1 MEPNADNMKIEI
13 KDSLTCFICASKVK
27 DAMMCIKCK
36 KLSCASCIK
45 KWFETGHKICPF
57 CKTES
62 NLNSMISLPFV
73 NHLSD
78 FFIKEID
85 NKEKNQKNNNEIIDN
100 NNIINNLNNIND
112 NENGNENIL
121 SKTQIINNKLKF
133 DENDKIN
140 KQRSDMKKKGGEKC
154 GKHLDKMIEYYCLNC
169 STKHCAKCL
178 MINNEESKI
187 HSGHKI
193 ISIEQ
198 KNKYNLDEVKKEI
211 NNLPNVVNE
220 IKGYKRNIELEN
232 KIIEKK
238 EEFILKII
246 EIFTKYIGKKNE
258 SKKLNLAK
266 KNKLIKNHADDINKV
281 KNSYIDALTNFV
293 DRDDVNGCEEYY
305 NKIKNFRDINRYTHT
320 NNFNIYLKP
329 NLKFYETDFIQIDIN
344 EYNET
349 IGEAYLV
356 VEGINNQLHLK
367 FSGEAI
373 NEVIINLLIYL
384 ENKITEKQQY
394 YASLIIK
401 VKNGAILLPLN
412 ETMVLN
418 GTLILGKT
426 ILKSGLSALVDQNN
440 KCHVKLILAY
450 MSL

>member
-1 MEPNADNMKIEI
+1 
-13 KDSLTCFICASKVK
+13 
-27 DAMMCIKCK
+27 MMCIKCK
-36 KLSCASCIK
+36 KLACSSCIK

-62 NLNSMISLPFV
+62 SLNSMISLPFV
-73 NHLSD
+73 NYFSD

-85 NKEKNQKNNNEIIDN
+85 NQEKNKKNNKEIGDN
-100 NNIINNLNNIND
+100 INNIND
-112 NENGNENIL
+112 NENIL
-121 SKTQIINNKLKF
+121 YRSQIINNKLKF
-133 DENDKIN
+133 DENERK
-140 KQRSDMKKKGGEKC
+140 GEKC
-154 GKHLDKMIEYYCLNC
+154 QKHLDKMIEYYCLNC
-169 STKHCAKCL
+169 NTKHCTKCL

-187 HSGHKI
+187 HFGHKI

-198 KNKYNLDEVKKEI
+198 KNKYNIDEVKNEI

-220 IKGYKRNIELEN
+220 IKGFKNNIELEK

-238 EEFILKII
+238 EEFIVKMI
-246 EIFTKYIGKKNE
+246 EIFTKYLGKKNE
-258 SKKLNLAK
+258 SKKNELVK
-266 KNKLIKNHADDINKV
+266 KNKLMKNYMDNIKIV

-293 DRDDVNGCEEYY
+293 DREDVNGCEEYY
-305 NKIKNFRDINRYTHT
+305 NKIKNFNDINRYKLT

-329 NLKFYETDFIQIDIN
+329 NLKFYETDFTQMDIN

-349 IGEAYLV
+349 IGEVYFA
-356 VEGINNQLHLK
+356 VEGLNNQFHLK

-384 ENKITEKQQY
+384 GNINTEKQEY
-394 YASLIIK
+394 YASLIIRI
-401 VKNGAILLPLN
+401 KNNVVLLPLN

-426 ILKSGLSALVDQNN
+426 ILKNGLSALVDQNS
-440 KCHVKLILAY
+440 KCHVKLVLAY

>member
-1 MEPNADNMKIEI
+1 MESNVDNMKSEI
-13 KDSLTCFICASKVK
+13 KDSLTCFICAAKVK

-36 KLSCASCIK
+36 KLACSSCIK
-45 KWFETGHKICPF
+45 KWFETGHNICPF

-73 NHLSD
+73 NYLSD

-85 NKEKNQKNNNEIIDN
+85 NKEKNKKNNNEIGENN
-100 NNIINNLNNIND
+100 NNINNINNIND
-112 NENGNENIL
+112 NENIL

-133 DENDKIN
+133 DENEIKN
-140 KQRSDMKKKGGEKC
+140 KQRNDMKKKGEKC
-154 GKHLDKMIEYYCLNC
+154 GKHLDKIIEYYCLNC
-169 STKHCAKCL
+169 NTKHCAKCL

-198 KNKYNLDEVKKEI
+198 KNKYNLDEVKNEI

-232 KIIEKK
+232 KILEKK
-238 EEFILKII
+238 EEFMLTII

-258 SKKLNLAK
+258 SKKYELAK
-266 KNKLIKNHADDINKV
+266 KNKLIKNQVDNINKV
-281 KNSYIDALTNFV
+281 TNSYFDALTNFI
-293 DRDDVNGCEEYY
+293 DREDVNGCEEYY
-305 NKIKNFRDINRYTHT
+305 NKIKNFRDINRYKNT

-344 EYNET
+344 ENNET
-349 IGEAYLV
+349 IGEGYFV
-356 VEGINNQLHLK
+356 VEGIDNQLRLK
-367 FSGEAI
+367 FSGETI
-373 NEVIINLLIYL
+373 NEVIINLLINL
-384 ENKITEKQQY
+384 QNIQTEKQEY
-394 YASLIIK
+394 YASLIVKIK
-401 VKNGAILLPLN
+401 NSALLLPLN
-412 ETMVLN
+412 EKMALN

-426 ILKSGLSALVDQNN
+426 ILKNGLSALVDQNS
-440 KCHVKLILAY
+440 KCHVKLVLAY

>member
-1 MEPNADNMKIEI
+1 M
-13 KDSLTCFICASKVK
+13 
-27 DAMMCIKCK
+27 
-36 KLSCASCIK
+36 
-45 KWFETGHKICPF
+45 
-57 CKTES
+57 
-62 NLNSMISLPFV
+62 
-73 NHLSD
+73 
-78 FFIKEID
+78 
-85 NKEKNQKNNNEIIDN
+85 
-100 NNIINNLNNIND
+100 
-112 NENGNENIL
+112 
-121 SKTQIINNKLKF
+121 
-133 DENDKIN
+133 
-140 KQRSDMKKKGGEKC
+140 
-154 GKHLDKMIEYYCLNC
+154 
-169 STKHCAKCL
+169 
-178 MINNEESKI
+178 
-187 HSGHKI
+187 
-193 ISIEQ
+193 
-198 KNKYNLDEVKKEI
+198 
-211 NNLPNVVNE
+211 
-220 IKGYKRNIELEN
+220 
-232 KIIEKK
+232 
-238 EEFILKII
+238 
-246 EIFTKYIGKKNE
+246 
-258 SKKLNLAK
+258 
-266 KNKLIKNHADDINKV
+266 

-305 NKIKNFRDINRYTHT
+305 NKIKNFRDINRYKHT

-384 ENKITEKQQY
+384 ENKITEKQEY